1 MILRELTP
9 EEKSELSRMKLS
21 QEEGSFQVL
30 LGMIA
35 FDMLGEEATGR
46 VLIRQD
52 LTNTIKQEY
61 MQKIQFPYHEGW
73 GPVLPPIVL
82 AWISKVLCG
91 QYAEVDVKVQK
102 DVTSLCFGLID
113 AVCGISN
120 GMTGKKQM
128 DMWKFFEEINA
139 RFLKENGTELWW
151 MPEETYRYIV
161 ACIEYAGFKRRP
173 DVSELTVDVSHITCN
188 DISQ

>member
-1 MILRELTP
+1 MTLRELTP

-21 QEEGSFQVL
+21 QDEGTFQVL

-35 FDMLGEEATGR
+35 FDMLGKEAVGR
-46 VLIRQD
+46 VLTRQD

-61 MQKIQFPYHEGW
+61 MQKIQFPYREGW

-82 AWISKVLCG
+82 AWISKVFCG
-91 QYAEVDVKVQK
+91 QYADAKVQK
-102 DVTSLCFGLID
+102 DVVCLCFGLID

-128 DMWKFFEEINA
+128 DMWKFFEEINT
-139 RFLKENGTELWW
+139 RFLEEKGTELWW

-161 ACIEYAGFKRRP
+161 TCIEYAGFKRQP
-173 DVSELTVDVSHITCN
+173 DGSELTVDVSHITCN
-188 DISQ
+188 DIQE